1 MIMFCWA
8 VYFCSILRLYFS
20 NREFFDFL
28 AFLFSVLLNTLL
40 LSKVLDWRKLSSDD
54 RPKFTFCQFIK
65 LYNVAPEKFI
75 LKEKNPHYRSDKLY
89 NMVIDFKTFLD
100 HCLYVCFAEQKKKRN
115 KSSKHE
121 KIEKELT
128 DDFNDYIKRKQEKKN
143 EETC

>member
-1 MIMFCWA
+1 MIIFCWA

-40 LSKVLDWRKLSSDD
+40 FSKVLDWRKLSSDD
-54 RPKFTFCQFIK
+54 RPKFTFRKFIK

-89 NMVIDFKTFLD
+89 DMVIDFKTFLD

-115 KSSKHE
+115 KSSKRE
-121 KIEKELT
+121 KIEIELT
-128 DDFNDYIKRKQEKKN
+128 DDFNDYIKRKQEKRN

>member
-1 MIMFCWA
+1 MILFCMA

-28 AFLFSVLLNTLL
+28 AFLFSALLNSFL
-40 LSKVLDWRKLSSDD
+40 LSRVYDWIKFSSDD
-54 RPKFTFCQFIK
+54 RPKFTFRQFIK
-65 LYNVAPEKFI
+65 LYNIAPEKFT
-75 LKEKNPHYRSDKLY
+75 LEKKHPHYRSDKLY
-89 NMVIDFKTFLD
+89 NVVIDFKTFLD

-115 KSSKHE
+115 KSSKRE

-128 DDFNDYIKRKQEKKN
+128 DDFNDYVKRKQEKKN

>member
-1 MIMFCWA
+1 MIVFCWV

-20 NREFFDFL
+20 NQEFFDFL

-40 LSKVLDWRKLSSDD
+40 FSKVLDWRKLSSDD
-54 RPKFTFCQFIK
+54 RPKFTFRQFIK

-115 KSSKHE
+115 KSSKRE

-128 DDFNDYIKRKQEKKN
+128 DDFNDYVKRKQEKKN